1 MKNSGIK
8 YRLGD
13 CVKAVASVRDYFPF
27 KIWENNHLR
36 HSGLGYFKHLYL
48 GIYLSFLA
56 LSVFVIGIIHS
67 FVPNFL
73 PFLPIAIVN
82 KIKEIFNFNYQQQP
96 DNKKQYYE

>member
-8 YRLGD
+8 F
-13 CVKAVASVRDYFPF
+13 RDYFPF

-36 HSGLGYFKHLYL
+36 HTGLGYFKHLYL

-56 LSVFVIGIIHS
+56 LSVFVIGLIHS

-73 PFLPIAIVN
+73 PFLPIDIIN
-82 KIKEIFNFNYQQQP
+82 KIKEIFEYNYSTT
-96 DNKKQYYE
+96 YYNENYNE